1 MRRSDWPLAV
11 MSVVAERGERAV
23 LPGELC
29 APSVLHEVSA
39 PNTAWSTV
47 NTAEAL
53 PGLVTP
59 LSWSFWQEPL
69 EVGMRGAFAD
79 MGVLPTREVR
89 MPDAVDERFAAV
101 FYGRVGGN
109 VDRLRF
115 CADRLPGTSGAQFEQ
130 QVLSSVRPDAPG
142 GPTKRRYP
150 AIAARLPVAAARI
163 PGVLARFRA
172 LTLRWWKHETEARIG
187 LSEPAQLR
195 ALLGEAQDRFRTVM
209 RPHILATMLSQAAY
223 QQLSAVAAEA
233 GQDGA
238 ELELA
243 TGYGG
248 MEESAVLHDL
258 WEVSR
263 GRMDLGQFVGR
274 HGYHGPLEG
283 EVSSPSWRA
292 NPRLLDALVASH
304 SELTVSPVSRQ
315 RDRAEIR
322 AAAEERLMRGL
333 GRAQRL
339 RARAVLRFAARHI
352 PLREVGKATFL
363 QAIDVARYAA
373 TGLGAHLHDAGLL
386 VDPNDVFLLT
396 VSELRAGATLEPEV
410 LEQRRALREAYG
422 SLALPE
428 RWSGNPDPVIVAPP
442 AEISPGEKLTGV
454 PVSGGLVEG
463 RVRVVV
469 DPASSDADEFE
480 PDEILVC
487 SFTDPSWT
495 PLMNLAAALVID
507 VGGALSHGAIVAR
520 ELGVPAVINTGDA
533 ARRLRTGD
541 HIRVDATAG
550 TVELLDRP

>member
-1 MRRSDWPLAV
+1 
-11 MSVVAERGERAV
+11 MSAVAERGERAE
-23 LPGELC
+23 LPHELRD
-29 APSVLHEVSA
+29 ASVLHEISA
-39 PNTAWSTV
+39 PCTAWSTV

-59 LSWSFWQEPL
+59 LSWSFWAEPL

-79 MGVLPTREVR
+79 MGALPMREVR
-89 MPDAVDERFAAV
+89 MPTAVDERFSAV
-101 FYGRVGGN
+101 FFGRVGAN
-109 VDRLRF
+109 VDRLRY
-115 CADRLPGTSGAQFEQ
+115 CADRVPGTSGAQFEQ

-142 GPTKRRYP
+142 GPTRRRYP
-150 AIAARLPVAAARI
+150 MIAARLPVAAARI
-163 PGVLARFRA
+163 PVVLGRFRA
-172 LTLRWWKHETEARIG
+172 LTRQWWGDETQAGIDAA
-187 LSEPAQLR
+187 EPAQLR
-195 ALLGEAQDRFRTVM
+195 ALLGEAQDRFRVVM

-223 QQLSAVAAEA
+223 QQLCGLTAAA

-248 MEESAVLHDL
+248 MEESAVLDDL

-263 GRMDLGQFVGR
+263 GRMGLDQFVR
-274 HGYHGPLEG
+274 SHGYHGPLEG

-304 SELTVSPVSRQ
+304 SELTTSPAARQ
-315 RDRAEIR
+315 HDRAEIR
-322 AAAEERLMRGL
+322 AAAERRLLKGL

-339 RARAVLRFAARHI
+339 RAHAVLRFAARHI

-363 QAIDVARYAA
+363 QAIDIARYAA
-373 TGLGAHLHDAGLL
+373 TGLGVRLHDTGLL

-396 VSELRAGATLEPEV
+396 VSELRAGATPEREV
-410 LEQRRALREAYG
+410 LEQRRELRRAYAP
-422 SLALPE
+422 LALPE
-428 RWSGNPDPVIVAPP
+428 RWVGNPDPTIVGQA

-469 DPASSDADEFE
+469 DPASSEADEFE

-487 SFTDPSWT
+487 GFTDPSWT

-541 HIRVDATAG
+541 YIRVDASAG
-550 TVELLDRP
+550 TVELLGRP